1 MAGST
6 ISSWFDFPFLEK
18 SNHAL
23 TEAVGLSWLGGK
35 EVTDFHHVY
44 MAGIVFTLLVILGLS
59 FKKGLA
65 RSDREVAVPDPNFNI
80 RTFIEVVCDYI
91 FGTMSGIMGEKAAR
105 FFMPFI
111 GTFAFF
117 IMFSNLFG
125 LVPGFLPATDSLN
138 TTLACSMLVFF
149 ATHIYGVKENGL
161 AHFGHMM
168 GLSPYLAPLIFP
180 IELIGHL
187 ARPVSLALRLA
198 GNMIGDHKAVS
209 IFIGLTYLVVP
220 VALLGLGV
228 IVCLVQTLVFC
239 LLSTVYIGMAIEH
252 HDHGEAH

>member
-18 SNHAL
+18 ANHAL

-35 EVTDFHHVY
+35 VVHDFHHVW
-44 MAGIVFTLLVILGLS
+44 MAAIIFVLLVYFGLS
-59 FKKGLA
+59 FNKGLA
-65 RSDREVAVPDPNFNI
+65 RSDREVAVPDPKFNM
-80 RTFIEVVCDYI
+80 RSFFEVICDYT
-91 FGTMSGIMGEKAAR
+91 FGTMSGIMGDKAAR
-105 FFMPFI
+105 FFLPFI

-125 LVPGFLPATDSLN
+125 LIPGFLPATDSLN
-138 TTLACSMLVFF
+138 TTLACSILVFF

-168 GLSPYLAPLIFP
+168 GPSPWLAPLIFP

-252 HDHGEAH
+252 HDHSEAH